1 MHFGMW
7 QLRPEFQS
15 QIRATDDWPSMAAF
29 KGHLFQRVA
38 AISRKWKEIGRFFF
52 SLLRD
57 FLSWALQKFRQNWN
71 WTTQLRWILF
81 ERWVPGTSL
90 RGPVIWLKFAVLRE
104 VSQAAEVQLTSRKT
118 KRLWVFQPKLKHF
131 FKWKNRVCSPIKII
145 EKKAKWSQLNW
156 SKRETM
162 KTEPFVCANKWPT
175 KKSLGILCYWASRG

>member
-1 MHFGMW
+1 MTD
-7 QLRPEFQS
+7 LRWRLS
-15 QIRATDDWPSMAAF
+15 RAICFNESLPFPGNEKKLVD
-29 KGHLFQRVA
+29 
-38 AISRKWKEIGRFFF
+38 F
-52 SLLRD
+52 SFRSCETFRAELCKN
-57 FLSWALQKFRQNWN
+57 FAKFRQNWN

-131 FKWKNRVCSPIKII
+131 FEMKIRVCSPIKII